1 MLVFAVRAG
10 DHPTHMRWDATDI
23 LESTHGALVDAA
35 CAADAEQAVYGIDAL
50 DELALHP
57 ILQRGLA
64 DTGYGVWPE
73 QAFPTD
79 RVGRKKKSEG
89 KRCDI
94 VLTHDDAP
102 LVDPDAEATLFS
114 EPDAVPLEAAYWLE
128 VKTVAQFTD
137 EGSSRNYAKELLSPV
152 RADVRK
158 LAQDPLIYYAALL
171 LILFTADEKTA
182 NADLV
187 TWQKK
192 CLDKHYPVAPPIV
205 RAEKITDRMG
215 NARMTTALFPIRRL

>member
-1 MLVFAVRAG
+1 MFAPGPG
-10 DHPTHMRWDATDI
+10 DHSTYMRWDATDI
-23 LESTHGALVDAA
+23 LEASHGALFDGAR
-35 CAADAEQAVYGIDAL
+35 AADEEQAVYGIDAL

-57 ILQRGLA
+57 LLQRGLTA
-64 DTGYGVWPE
+64 EGYGVWPE

-102 LVDPDAEATLFS
+102 LVEPDAEATLFS
-114 EPDAVPLEAAYWLE
+114 EPDAVPLEAAYWME

-137 EGSSRNYAKELLSPV
+137 EGPSRNYSKELLSPV

-171 LILFTADEKTA
+171 LVLFTHDQATAD
-182 NADLV
+182 ADLV

-192 CLDKHYPVAPPIV
+192 CLDKHYPVAPPVV
-205 RAEKITDRMG
+205 RAEPITDRMG